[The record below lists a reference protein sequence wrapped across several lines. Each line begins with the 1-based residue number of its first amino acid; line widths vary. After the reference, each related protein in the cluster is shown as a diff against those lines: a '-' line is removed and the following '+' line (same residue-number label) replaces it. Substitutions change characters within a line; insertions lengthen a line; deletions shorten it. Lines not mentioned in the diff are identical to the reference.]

1 MAGPEG
7 GLSAAEET
15 AAIAGG
21 WTPLKLGPRI
31 LRTETAALAAAAAMQ
46 TVWGDYGA

>member
-7 GLSAAEET
+7 GYSAREEG
-15 AAIAGG
+15 AALDAG

-31 LRTETAALAAAAAMQ
+31 LRTETAALAAVAAVQA
-46 TVWGDYGA
+46 VWGDYCI

>member
-7 GLSAAEET
+7 GLSAAEEQQ
-15 AAIAGG
+15 AISAG

-31 LRTETAALAAAAAMQ
+31 LRTETAALAAVGAIQ
-46 TVWGDYGA
+46 TVWGDYSV